1 MRSDIYASLDIL
13 AGWEFYVE
21 FYVMGHVGILIAMD
35 KGLIQIKNH
44 SFLA

>member
-21 FYVMGHVGILIAMD
+21 FYVMGHVDILIAMD